1 MTMYGRIRSL
11 FSLALLTCF
20 LGLGPG
26 CAGATRKLAETIVPA
41 FRAESGL
48 VQTLADLDERVQT
61 SATTREEV
69 DAWRKKRDEMRVAIQ
84 AFHAALSTVGAI
96 LLGGK

>member
-1 MTMYGRIRSL
+1 
-11 FSLALLTCF
+11 
-20 LGLGPG
+20 
-26 CAGATRKLAETIVPA
+26 
-41 FRAESGL
+41 